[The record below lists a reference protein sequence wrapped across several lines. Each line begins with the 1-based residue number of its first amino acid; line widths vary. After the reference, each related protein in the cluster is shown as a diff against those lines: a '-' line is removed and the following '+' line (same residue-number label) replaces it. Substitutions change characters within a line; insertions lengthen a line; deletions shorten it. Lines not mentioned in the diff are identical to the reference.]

1 MANKSNDYFGLPKII
16 SVILALFLGGILGF
30 IVRLTQGKTVAAIVR
45 LIIAITAVGYVILN
59 ICDLVCIIMN
69 GKILS
74 LL

>member
-1 MANKSNDYFGLPKII
+1 MANKSNDYFGLPKIL
-16 SVILALFLGGILGF
+16 SVILALLFGGILGF

-45 LIIAITAVGYVILN
+45 LIIAITGVGYVILN

>member
-16 SVILALFLGGILGF
+16 SVILALFFGGILGF

-45 LIIAITAVGYVILN
+45 LIIAITGVGYVILN

>member
-1 MANKSNDYFGLPKII
+1 MANKSNDYFGLPKIL
-16 SVILALFLGGILGF
+16 SVILALLFGGILGF

-45 LIIAITAVGYVILN
+45 LIIAITGVGYVILN

-69 GKILS
+69 SKILS

>member
-16 SVILALFLGGILGF
+16 SVISALFLGGILGF

-45 LIIAITAVGYVILN
+45 LIIAITGVGYVILN

>member
-45 LIIAITAVGYVILN
+45 LIIAITGVGYVILN

-69 GKILS
+69 GKILI

>member
-1 MANKSNDYFGLPKII
+1 MSNKSNDYFGLPKII

-45 LIIAITAVGYVILN
+45 LIIAITGVGYVILN

>member
-1 MANKSNDYFGLPKII
+1 MANKSNDYFGLPKIL
-16 SVILALFLGGILGF
+16 SVILALLFGGILGF

-45 LIIAITAVGYVILN
+45 LFIAITGVGYVILN

>member
-16 SVILALFLGGILGF
+16 SVILALLLGGILGF

-45 LIIAITAVGYVILN
+45 LIIAITGVGYVILN